1 MSEQL
6 NWWQWPF
13 MNFAPR
19 ELSQPILPGWQ
30 FHGLEINFAGEPDI
44 EKEVIEKVASY
55 GKQLGILT
63 DALLSLAGDAPEK
76 KEARLERLR
85 GIAAE
90 IDKIKDAHK
99 ADLAASAK
107 KAMESL
113 AKNDAAA
120 ARRIAAEYGG

>member
-1 MSEQL
+1 M
-6 NWWQWPF
+6 
-13 MNFAPR
+13 
-19 ELSQPILPGWQ
+19 QPILPGWQ
-30 FHGLEINFAGEPDI
+30 FHGLEINFAQQPEV

-63 DALLSLAGDAPEK
+63 DALLALTGDAPQK
-76 KEARLERLR
+76 KQARLERLR

-90 IDKIKDAHK
+90 IDKIKAEHK

-120 ARRIAAEYGG
+120 ARRIASEYTGQTAFTASSQKAPAR

>member
-44 EKEVIEKVASY
+44 EKEVIEKVASC
-55 GKQLGILT
+55 GRQLGIVT
-63 DALLSLAGDAPEK
+63 DALLSLAGEEGGALGAP
-76 KEARLERLR
+76 ARHR
-85 GIAAE
+85 GRDRQDQGRAQ
-90 IDKIKDAHK
+90 D
-99 ADLAASAK
+99 
-107 KAMESL
+107 
-113 AKNDAAA
+113 
-120 ARRIAAEYGG
+120 

>member
-1 MSEQL
+1 MSEPF

-13 MNFAPR
+13 PNFAPR
-19 ELSQPILPGWQ
+19 ELTQPILPGWQ
-30 FHGLEINFAGEPDI
+30 FHGLEINFAGEPQI
-44 EKEVIEKVASY
+44 EKEVVEKVASY
-55 GKQLGILT
+55 GKQLGIVT
-63 DALLSLAGDAPEK
+63 DALLALAGDAPDK

-90 IDKIKDAHK
+90 IDKIKEEHK
-99 ADLAASAK
+99 TDLAASAK

-120 ARRIAAEYGG
+120 ARRIAAEYAR

>member
-1 MSEQL
+1 MSEPL

-13 MNFAPR
+13 LNLAPR
-19 ELSQPILPGWQ
+19 ELTQPILPGWQ
-30 FHGLEINFAGEPDI
+30 FHGLEINFAGEPQI
-44 EKEVIEKVASY
+44 EKEVVEKVASY

-63 DALLSLAGDAPEK
+63 DALLAVAGDAPDK

-90 IDKIKDAHK
+90 IDKIKEGHK
-99 ADLAASAK
+99 GDLAAAAK

-113 AKNDAAA
+113 AKNDAKA
-120 ARRIAAEYGG
+120 AREIAKEYGG